1 LFDWNSKQRGHEEV
15 RLRRYLLGELDDQM
29 MDQVEIRLLRDKN
42 YADLLLMT
50 EDNLIDDYVFEGLS
64 ESELESF
71 KSKFLVNDERRNKI
85 MIARAM
91 EVYVDERSGN
101 QPDRE
106 PARLSQLWHNSV
118 PFLQHHKLAVAF
130 SVLIIVLLAIFV
142 PLLLSSLAPDG
153 GRSPLQARRA
163 DIERR
168 ITELNR
174 KNTAAQQ
181 LVQVFLQP
189 LVLREGSEIRKLVT
203 TNETRPININLQLPS
218 GNRHQNY
225 RAVVQTVEG
234 TELFAIADLKAGEG
248 AESSIV
254 AFKLTADVLP
264 QGDYQ
269 IKLLADSSENI
280 TSEVARYNLRV
291 IH

>member
-1 LFDWNSKQRGHEEV
+1 LFDWNSKQRGDEEV
-15 RLRRYLLGELDDQM
+15 RLRRYLLGELDDPI

-42 YADLLLMT
+42 YADLLVTT

-71 KSKFLVNDERRNKI
+71 KSKFLVSDERRNKI

-91 EVYVDERSGN
+91 EVYVGERSGH
-101 QPDRE
+101 QPEPE
-106 PARLSQLWHNSV
+106 PATLSQVWHPSMR
-118 PFLQHHKLAVAF
+118 FLKDHKLAVAF
-130 SVLIIVLLAIFV
+130 SVLIVVLLAIFV
-142 PLLLSSLAPDG
+142 PLLLRSLAPDG
-153 GRSPLQARRA
+153 GMSPLQARRA

-168 ITELNR
+168 IAELNR
-174 KNTAAQQ
+174 QNSDAGQ

-189 LVLREGSEIRKLVT
+189 LVLREGSEIRKLLIT
-203 TNETRPININLQLPS
+203 SETRPVNINLQLPS
-218 GNRHQNY
+218 GNRHEKY

-234 TELFAIADLKAGEG
+234 TELFAIADLKAGQG
-248 AESSIV
+248 VGSSIV

-269 IKLLADSSENI
+269 IKLLADSSENV

>member
-1 LFDWNSKQRGHEEV
+1 MFDWNSKRRGDEEV
-15 RLRRYLLGELDDQM
+15 RLRRYLLGELDDQT
-29 MDQVEIRLLRDKN
+29 MDQVEIRLLRDES
-42 YADLLLMT
+42 YADLLVTT

-71 KSKFLVNDERRNKI
+71 RSKFLVNDERRNKI

-91 EVYVDERSGN
+91 EVYVDERSGH
-101 QPDRE
+101 QPE
-106 PARLSQLWHNSV
+106 PEPVTLSQRWHNSLR
-118 PFLQHHKLAVAF
+118 FLQHHKLTVAF

-142 PLLLSSLAPDG
+142 PLLLRSLARDG
-153 GRSPLQARRA
+153 GMSPLQARRA

-168 ITELNR
+168 IAELNR
-174 KNTAAQQ
+174 QNTDARQ

-189 LVLREGSEIRKLVT
+189 LVLREGNEIRKLVIT
-203 TNETRPININLQLPS
+203 SETEPVNINLQLPP
-218 GNRHQNY
+218 GNRYEKY
-225 RAVVQTVEG
+225 RAVMQTVEG

-248 AESSIV
+248 VGSSIV
-254 AFKLTADVLP
+254 AFKLAADVLP

-269 IKLLADSSENI
+269 IKLLADSSENV